1 VWLRTHFTDHAA
13 CKSPTRRIRDFV
25 KATISTDNEVT
36 AMSILA
42 DILTQWFEMEKFD
55 YFYSLACMMG
65 SENLH
70 D

>member
-1 VWLRTHFTDHAA
+1 
-13 CKSPTRRIRDFV
+13 
-25 KATISTDNEVT
+25 
-36 AMSILA
+36 MSILA